1 MPKSPIVTAHKTKE
15 YTIKQSKYKNVD
27 KLPMRALIN
36 APSNSGKTIL
46 ISSMILDIYRSCFKT
61 IIIISPSI
69 NIDPAW
75 IPIKKYIDDNLDEYD
90 KEIYFDEFDDES
102 LKECIDDQK
111 ALIQNLK
118 SKKDTKALPQMLI
131 VLDDISDNPKMH
143 NNKVLNSLFTRG
155 RHSQISVIISSQ
167 KYVTLSPLIR
177 TNLSSMYIF
186 KIRNQMDLD
195 TMLCELSAIFENR
208 KTLFKIYS
216 GATKD
221 KYSFL
226 FIKLTADSIDNM
238 FYKNFDKR
246 IQITY

>member
-1 MPKSPIVTAHKTKE
+1 MPKAPIVTPQKNIKE

-27 KLPMRALIN
+27 RVPFRGLIN

-46 ISSMILDIYRSCFKT
+46 ISSMILDVYRNVFKT

-75 IPIKKYIDDNLDEYD
+75 IPIKKYIDENLEDYD
-90 KEIYFDEFDDES
+90 KEIYFDEFDDEA
-102 LKECIDDQK
+102 LKICIDDQK

-118 SKKDTKALPQMLI
+118 SKAKTKVLPQMLI
-131 VLDDISDNPKMH
+131 VLDDVSDNPKMH
-143 NNKVLNSLFTRG
+143 NNKILNSVFTRG
-155 RHSQISVIISSQ
+155 RHSSISTIISSQ

-186 KIRNQMDLD
+186 KLRNQMDLD
-195 TMLCELSAIFENR
+195 TILSELSALFPNK
-208 KTLFKIYS
+208 KTLLKIYEM
-216 GATKD
+216 ATKD
-221 KYSFL
+221 KYCFL
-226 FIKLTADSIDNM
+226 FIKLTADIENM

-246 IQITY
+246 ISVSY